1 MQIDYILWLFVTLS
15 ILVLI
20 ANYFQKQRLV
30 FLLSLL
36 LLFVGYYQSKEADV
50 KIAAS
55 NAVAQTAKA
64 DAATATLKSQ
74 NAIKELDSSK
84 QVIRNLENKMAPRS
98 LTNEQAQKLTKNFSN
113 LFNRTEP
120 GLALILVTK
129 FMDDESL
136 SYGKQI
142 KNAIEK
148 AGVPVIFSTTSTH
161 SFRGISIFHNPDS
174 KDSANLKEVQ
184 KAFIDASINFNN
196 TYQVVT
202 KTAVQY
208 KPAVYIIIGR
218 K

>member
-1 MQIDYILWLFVTLS
+1 MQIDYILWLFITLS
-15 ILVLI
+15 ILVI
-20 ANYFQKQRLV
+20 VANLWQKRWSV
-30 FLLSLL
+30 FILSLL
-36 LLFVGYYQSKEADV
+36 LVFVGIYQSKEADK

-55 NAVAQTAKA
+55 NAVAQKAKA
-64 DAATATLKSQ
+64 DAAA
-74 NAIKELDSSK
+74 AK
-84 QVIRNLENKMAPRS
+84 QVIRNLENQMAPRS
-98 LTNEQAQKLTKNFSN
+98 LTNDQAQKLTKNFSN